1 MERCI
6 IPRTGK
12 LHWIWGKNEERLEV
26 LASLCVVDIS
36 LSLLSGMALGIT
48 SSSSARG
55 VCV

>member
-1 MERCI
+1 MHYTTDRE
-6 IPRTGK
+6 TSLDLGK
-12 LHWIWGKNEERLEV
+12 IEERLEV
-26 LASLCVVDIS
+26 LASLCVVDIG